1 MKRANGR
8 SFEASMIAMRAHVQR
23 YEVVDMFLH
32 VSRWLALAVGVLFA
46 ASVAHA
52 AQRTFASPEEAADAL
67 ARAAKAHDSAA
78 MLGILGPQAEKAIR
92 SPDKVADRAR
102 AEQFAATYE
111 QKHAIVRDGDSRANL
126 TLGNDDFPFAF
137 PLVKTA
143 DRWRFD
149 TEAGVD
155 ELNAR
160 RIGENELSVIN
171 VMLAIVDA
179 QHDYASADRNR
190 DGVREYARKFASSP
204 GKMDGLY
211 WPTTA
216 GQPPSPLGP
225 LVVQAAGEGYKK
237 SDKPQPY
244 HGYFYRPLPGQG
256 ANAKAGALDYVV
268 KGHMIGGFAA
278 IAYPAKYGNSGVMTF
293 IVNQDGVVYER
304 DLGPNTAKLAAE
316 IRRFDPSAAWKAVP
330 AKP

>member
-1 MKRANGR
+1 
-8 SFEASMIAMRAHVQR
+8 
-23 YEVVDMFLH
+23 MFFH
-32 VSRWLALAVGVLFA
+32 VSRFFALAIGVLLL
-46 ASVAHA
+46 ASAAHA

-111 QKHAIVRDGDSRANL
+111 QKHAIVRDGDSRASL
-126 TLGNDDFPFAF
+126 SLGNDDFPFAF
-137 PLVKTA
+137 PLVKSG

-149 TEAGVD
+149 TSAGVD

-190 DGVREYARKFASSP
+190 DGVREYARKFASAQ
-204 GKMDGLY
+204 GRRDGLY
-211 WPTTA
+211 WPTKS
-216 GQPPSPLGP
+216 GEPPSPLGA
-225 LVVQAAGEGYKK
+225 LMTAATAEGYKQK
-237 SDKPQPY
+237 SGPTPY
-244 HGYFYRPLPGQG
+244 HGYYFRMLTGQG
-256 ANAKAGALDYVV
+256 SHAKGGTLDYVV

-278 IAYPAKYGNSGVMTF
+278 IAYPAKYLQTGVMTF
-293 IVNQDGVVYER
+293 IVNYDGVVYQK
-304 DLGPNTAKLAAE
+304 DLGPNTAELARK
-316 IRRFDPSAAWKAVP
+316 ITRYDPGDGWVAASGK
-330 AKP
+330 

>member
-149 TEAGVD
+149 TAAGVD
-155 ELNAR
+155 EMNAR

-190 DGVREYARKFASSP
+190 DGVREYARKFASAQ
-204 GKMDGLY
+204 GRHDGLY
-211 WPTTA
+211 WPTKS
-216 GQPPSPLGP
+216 GEPPSPLGA
-225 LVVQAAGEGYKK
+225 LMTAATAEGYKQK
-237 SDKPQPY
+237 SGPTPY
-244 HGYFYRPLPGQG
+244 HGYYFRMLTGQG
-256 ANAKAGALDYVV
+256 SHAKGGALDYVV

-278 IAYPAKYGNSGVMTF
+278 IAYPAKYLQTGVMTF
-293 IVNQDGVVYER
+293 IVNYDGVVYQK
-304 DLGPNTAKLAAE
+304 DLGPNTAEVARKITRYDPGDGWVAA
-316 IRRFDPSAAWKAVP
+316 PGK
-330 AKP
+330 